1 MTPERYE
8 AIRRIFVGA
17 TALSPDRR
25 AAYLASACGEDA
37 ALRAEVEALLDQD
50 SRHESF
56 LESPALADGIDIRG
70 LQPSAPLGDQTR
82 IGSYEIVRVLGQG
95 GMGVVYEARQ
105 DHPQRAVA
113 LKVIRPE
120 LTSPALLHRFKFE
133 AEALGR
139 LQHSGIAQ
147 IYEAGAA
154 DTGHG
159 PQPFLAME
167 LVKGQT
173 LGAYCAARQLSVAAR
188 LRLIISICN
197 AVQHAHQRGVIHRDL
212 KPANI
217 LVDEGGRPK
226 ILDFGIARAAEADA
240 HTTIAQ
246 THPGQLVGTLA
257 YMSPE
262 QLSGDPEGVDTR
274 CDVYSLGAI
283 CFELLADQL
292 PHDLRDRTL
301 PEAIRIVSE
310 REPTRLSSVDA
321 SYRGDL
327 ETIVGKALEKDK
339 ARRYPSASELA
350 ADLDRYLKDQPISA
364 RPPSA
369 VYTLRK
375 FARRNRGLVAA
386 LAAGFVL
393 LIAGIAGTSWQAVIA
408 GRQRDRATLEA
419 DKSKAA
425 LEFVERMFTV
435 DPDRDGREVSVFEVL
450 GKASEKAGTELAD
463 SPEIESVV
471 RATIGRTY
479 QALGQ
484 NPESRREL
492 ERSLA
497 LNRELHGDNA
507 LPTALAEA
515 RLGAV
520 LNDMGVMAEAE
531 RLFRHARPI
540 VAAETGLQSEEYL
553 HLIMNL
559 GTSLLRQGDALG
571 AEALVREALDS
582 ATAAFGE
589 SHELTLTALN
599 SLATVLWEQ
608 NRITDTEEVLR
619 RIVEVEQ
626 KRGLQTTAA
635 FVHMDNLAFVLTA
648 RGKLDEAESM
658 HRRALEGFRALL
670 GEGSPHTL
678 IAMRNLA
685 DLHFNRGEIDEAAE
699 LASKALAIERAQQGE
714 SQRLVNA
721 LNDLGKYR
729 RAQGR
734 YEEAL
739 ELIREAVERSSRI
752 SGAENPETLNARSNL
767 CRALVAMERFDD
779 ARREHAELTSIMRR
793 TLGMEHLMTLMSL
806 NAQALFLADRGETA
820 EAAALLEEVVEAAVR
835 SLPPDQ
841 WHTAMF
847 QAHYGRIL
855 ARQSKFEEAERQLL
869 AGFKGLDGIGPISN
883 RTVRAARDLAA
894 LYESWGR
901 AQEADAWRDKA
912 EDLNRAFENR

>member
-301 PEAIRIVSE
+301 PEANRHVGE
-310 REPTRLSSVDA
+310 REPTRPSSV
-321 SYRGDL
+321 
-327 ETIVGKALEKDK
+327 
-339 ARRYPSASELA
+339 
-350 ADLDRYLKDQPISA
+350 
-364 RPPSA
+364 SA
-369 VYTLRK
+369 VCGLRK
-375 FARRNRGLVAA
+375 CGRRNRGLVAA

-582 ATAAFGE
+582 ATAEFGE